1 MGSLYYT
8 DAASLLRAEGIEVVE
23 CDGWKTRAR
32 SSGGFAS
39 APLGIQWHHTA
50 SSTSPE
56 NDTAWQTEGSDD
68 APIGNGTIMRDGSVW
83 LVAAGASNTAGK
95 GGPITFSRG
104 TAPLDSGNSTTWAW
118 EVANN
123 GTGEAWPQVQIDTY
137 FLASI
142 VMNKRFGNKPD
153 DIMTH
158 TGWCEPSCPGRKIDP
173 ARAEAVQGPWKPRS
187 INSSGTWNQDDVRAE
202 LRKRAGQGTPPPTEP
217 PPTSG
222 DTYTV
227 VSGDSWWG
235 ISQKLNVPMDDLIA
249 ANPPATSSTVIHPGD
264 KLKVPG
270 SSLPPPNDWPATG
283 AAATTP
289 PGEPNL
295 KRGVKHSNVTWLQA
309 VLCSMKDSNGKPI
322 YNPEWVDIDHV
333 GAGPETAQLFGD
345 ASHNAV
351 AYWQGKNGLT
361 ADGVYGPKTASKMA
375 DVRGK

>member
-235 ISQKLNVPMDDLIA
+235 ISQKLNVPMDDLLEV
-249 ANPPATSSTVIHPGD
+249 NNATEATVIHPGD

-295 KRGVKHSNVTWLQA
+295 KRNVKHSNVTWLQA
-309 VLCSMKDSNGKPI
+309 VLCSMKDSSGKPI
-322 YNPEWVDIDHV
+322 YNPAWVDIDHV
-333 GAGPETAQLFGD
+333 GSGPETAQLFGD
-345 ASHNAV
+345 ATHNAV

-361 ADGVYGPKTASKMA
+361 ADGVYGPQTASKMA
-375 DVRGK
+375 KVRGK